1 MCPQCGSTNTI
12 NANEELYN
20 WKPHRLAVTG
30 TSSTIQGSELSY
42 AELEQHANYL
52 VSIGVIKSFLI
63 HRRRN
68 HSSKHILYDTTNYK
82 TDIIAQALKQDIFI
96 TYEEQTKPLNKRV
109 PKLPL
114 SAPEQCPK
122 KPSLTN
128 KLLEHQSDLLEVLG
142 LRKPFE
148 IIDDGER
155 QNRAAFCK
163 AEPSQDETPVKIFD
177 SPETRDNQLNK
188 KAKPKTRKQT
198 YEGWN
203 YESK

>member
-114 SAPEQCPK
+114 LAWNQRTK
-122 KPSLTN
+122 KPDLTN
-128 KLLEHQSDLLEVLG
+128 KTIEQTILG
-142 LRKPFE
+142 GRKPFD
-148 IIDDGER
+148 IVDDNVR
-155 QNRAAFCK
+155 QNRVTFCK
-163 AEPSQDETPVKIFD
+163 AEPGQDETPVKIFD